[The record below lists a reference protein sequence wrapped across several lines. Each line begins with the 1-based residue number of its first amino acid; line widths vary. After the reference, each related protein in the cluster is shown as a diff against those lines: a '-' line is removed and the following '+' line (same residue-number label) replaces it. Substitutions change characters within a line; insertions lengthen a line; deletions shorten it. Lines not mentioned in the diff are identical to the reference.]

1 MLAAAMDWVERIAP
15 VIRIARGPHDGDL
28 RLDRRKIFILPTRA
42 GVMFGVL
49 MIVMLLTSVNYALSL
64 GYALTFLLIGVG
76 LVSML
81 HTWRNLLGLTLRA
94 GRAEPVHAGE
104 LAELGLILQ
113 NSRGRARYAI
123 ELTVPDNAQST
134 LIDVAP
140 GVDQLISVAL
150 PTDRRGWQI
159 GPRMRLSSR
168 WPLGLWQAWAWWH
181 PQVRMLVLPQ
191 LETPAA
197 PLPES
202 SSISNEF
209 NGRGR
214 GEDDFSAI
222 RAFRDGDS
230 TRRLAWKAM
239 ARSGRDDLLVLE
251 FDGGGGGQMW
261 LEWSTLSASLS
272 PEDRLSR
279 LARWVVDAESAGLSY
294 GLKLNSVTIDRASG
308 ASHQAECLQALALAQ
323 V

>member
-1 MLAAAMDWVERIAP
+1 MLATAMNWVERIAP

-42 GVMFGVL
+42 GLMFGVL
-49 MIVMLLTSVNYALSL
+49 LIIMLLTSVNYSLSL
-64 GYALTFLLIGVG
+64 GYALTFLLVGVG
-76 LVSML
+76 VVSML

-104 LAELGLILQ
+104 LAELGLTLH
-113 NSRGRARYAI
+113 NPRGQARYAI
-123 ELTVPDNAQST
+123 ELTVPRNAQST
-134 LIDVAP
+134 LIDVAA
-140 GVDQLISVAL
+140 GVDQLIAVAL
-150 PTDRRGWQI
+150 PTDQRGWQI
-159 GPRMRLSSR
+159 APRMRLSTR

-181 PQVRMLVLPQ
+181 PQVQMLVLPR

-202 SSISNEF
+202 SSTGNEF

-222 RAFRDGDS
+222 RAFREGDS

-251 FDGGGGGQMW
+251 FEGGGGGQLW
-261 LEWSTLSASLS
+261 LDWSAMSAALP

-294 GLKLNSVTIDRASG
+294 GLRLNSVTIDRASG
-308 ASHQAECLQALALAQ
+308 AAHRAECLQALALAQ

>member
-1 MLAAAMDWVERIAP
+1 MLATAMNWVERIAP
-15 VIRIARGPHDGDL
+15 VIRMARGPHDGDL

-42 GVMFGVL
+42 GLMFGVL
-49 MIVMLLTSVNYALSL
+49 LIIMLLTSVNYSLSL
-64 GYALTFLLIGVG
+64 GYALTFLLVGVG
-76 LVSML
+76 VVSML

-104 LAELGLILQ
+104 LAELGLTLH
-113 NSRGRARYAI
+113 NPRGQARYAI
-123 ELTVPDNAQST
+123 ELTVPRNAQST
-134 LIDVAP
+134 LIDVAA
-140 GVDQLISVAL
+140 GVDQLIAVAL
-150 PTDRRGWQI
+150 PTDQRGWQI
-159 GPRMRLSSR
+159 APRMRLSTR

-181 PQVRMLVLPQ
+181 PQVQMLVLPR

-202 SSISNEF
+202 SSTGNEF

-222 RAFRDGDS
+222 RAFREGDS

-251 FDGGGGGQMW
+251 FEGGGGQLW
-261 LEWSTLSASLS
+261 LDWSAMSAALP

-294 GLKLNSVTIDRASG
+294 GLRLNSVTIDRASG
-308 ASHQAECLQALALAQ
+308 AAHRAECLQALALAQ